1 MGVIF
6 GKKVKTWLI
15 INDMKQ
21 KDLAKMLDISNPY
34 LSDILL
40 GKREEGRGKREEGR
54 GKREEGRKEGK
65 GKKL

>member
-1 MGVIF
+1 MADAF

-40 GKREEGRGKREEGR
+40 GKRD
-54 GKREEGRKEGK
+54 
-65 GKKL
+65 GKKVKEKIMKILEIKEAS

>member
-1 MGVIF
+1 MDTSF

-21 KDLAKMLDISNPY
+21 KDLADMLNISNAY

-40 GKREEGRGKREEGR
+40 GKR
-54 GKREEGRKEGK
+54 K
-65 GKKL
+65 GKKVREKIVKILEIKEAS

>member
-1 MGVIF
+1 MDNAF

-21 KDLAKMLDISNPY
+21 KDLADMLNVSNAY

-40 GKREEGRGKREEGR
+40 GKR
-54 GKREEGRKEGK
+54 K
-65 GKKL
+65 GKKVREKIMKILEMKEAS

>member
-1 MGVIF
+1 MDNMF

-21 KDLAKMLDISNPY
+21 KELAEMLEISNAY

-40 GKREEGRGKREEGR
+40 GKR
-54 GKREEGRKEGK
+54 K
-65 GKKL
+65 GKKVREKITKILEIKEAS

>member
-1 MGVIF
+1 MDKTF

-21 KDLAKMLDISNPY
+21 KDLAEMLDISNPY

-40 GKREEGRGKREEGR
+40 GKRE
-54 GKREEGRKEGK
+54 
-65 GKKL
+65 GKKVKEKIMRILEIKEAS

>member
-1 MGVIF
+1 MDVTF

-21 KDLAKMLDISNPY
+21 KDLAEMLDISNPY

-40 GKREEGRGKREEGR
+40 GKRE
-54 GKREEGRKEGK
+54 
-65 GKKL
+65 GKKVKEKIMKILEIKEAS

>member
-1 MGVIF
+1 MDTSF

-21 KDLAKMLDISNPY
+21 RDLAEMLKISNPY

-40 GKREEGRGKREEGR
+40 GKRKGQKVRTKIMKILDMEEAS
-54 GKREEGRKEGK
+54 
-65 GKKL
+65 

>member
-1 MGVIF
+1 MDKTF

-21 KDLAKMLDISNPY
+21 KDLAEMLDISNPY

-40 GKREEGRGKREEGR
+40 GKREGK
-54 GKREEGRKEGK
+54 KVK
-65 GKKL
+65 GKIMKILEIKEAS

>member
-1 MGVIF
+1 MDVTF

-21 KDLAKMLDISNPY
+21 KDLAEMLDISNPY

-40 GKREEGRGKREEGR
+40 GKREGK
-54 GKREEGRKEGK
+54 KVK
-65 GKKL
+65 GKIMKILEIKEVS

>member
-1 MGVIF
+1 MDETF

-21 KDLAKMLDISNPY
+21 RDLAEMLGISNPY

-40 GKREEGRGKREEGR
+40 GKR
-54 GKREEGRKEGK
+54 K
-65 GKKL
+65 GKKVREKIMRILDMKEAS

>member
-1 MGVIF
+1 MDATF

-21 KDLAKMLDISNPY
+21 KDLAEMLDISNPY

-40 GKREEGRGKREEGR
+40 GKRE
-54 GKREEGRKEGK
+54 
-65 GKKL
+65 GKKVREKIMRILEVKEAS

>member
-1 MGVIF
+1 MDKTF

-21 KDLAKMLDISNPY
+21 KDLAEMLDISNPY

-40 GKREEGRGKREEGR
+40 GKRD
-54 GKREEGRKEGK
+54 
-65 GKKL
+65 GKKVKEKIMKILEIKEAS

>member
-1 MGVIF
+1 MDNAF

-21 KDLAKMLDISNPY
+21 KDLADMLNVSNAY

-40 GKREEGRGKREEGR
+40 EPV
-54 GKREEGRKEGK
+54 
-65 GKKL
+65 